1 MSQYTKKLQKNMHYK
16 KPIVSIIIVS
26 YNTQELL
33 EACIKS
39 VEKFADVDYEIIV
52 SDNGSTDG
60 TIEKL
65 RENKKII
72 LIENKQNL
80 GFAKGNNVAKNKAQG
95 KYILFLNPDTL
106 FTEKCLSEVI
116 VYMSKNANVGALTC
130 KVLLPSGKLDKDTR
144 RSFPTPFIALTH
156 FSGLDKLFPKSPFF
170 ARYWYGYKSGDEIHE
185 IDSLQGAFF
194 LVQKAL
200 LDRVGWFDEDYFMDG
215 EDIDLCFKI
224 KKTGYSIVYYPK
236 VSILHIKKGSKK
248 KNKSLK
254 SVVGGVI
261 AMETFYKKRLWS
273 KNLLVVN
280 ILVVVGIRLL
290 VILRTIKFY
299 IATTK

>member
-1 MSQYTKKLQKNMHYK
+1 MTNL
-16 KPIVSIIIVS
+16 KPIVSIILVS
-26 YNTQELL
+26 YNTRELL
-33 EACIKS
+33 EACITS
-39 VEKFADVDYEIIV
+39 VEKFADVDYELIV

-60 TIEKL
+60 TVEML
-65 RENKKII
+65 RKNKNVIF
-72 LIENKQNL
+72 IENKENL

-106 FTEKCLSEVI
+106 FTTKCLSETVGYI
-116 VYMSKNANVGALTC
+116 SKNANVGALTC
-130 KVLLPSGKLDKDTR
+130 KVLLPSGELDKDTR

-156 FSGLDKLFPKSPFF
+156 FSGLDKLFPKSRFF
-170 ARYWYGYKSGDEIHE
+170 AKYWYGYKSEDEIHE

-200 LDRVGWFDEDYFMDG
+200 LDKVGWFDEYYFMDG

-224 KKTGYSIVYYPK
+224 KNSGYSIIYYPK

-254 SVVGGVI
+254 SVVGGVL

-273 KNLLVVN
+273 KNFLPMN
-280 ILVVVGIRLL
+280 ILVIIGIRIL

-299 IATTK
+299 ISTK